1 MHFARKPVNRLQG
14 SGREVLGAVYIYIY
28 ICYIYVYMQ
37 EHTRSRPPVCIYAR
51 WGRGKAN
58 KNAYAVNQICMCTGG
73 RSKKRAPFGE
83 LLGGKESRRTDFVT
97 PTGYSGA
104 PSITHLAAKSRWDS
118 SLSGRAVS
126 VVSQNYCSQSWGPL
140 WIGSGLEDAIIPT
153 LKVGFSLADPN
164 TCLE

>member
-73 RSKKRAPFGE
+73 RSKKTSTLWGAFGRERKPKNGLCDPDRLLRRALNNASGCQIPLGLESQWKGGFCGFAE
-83 LLGGKESRRTDFVT
+83 LLQSIMGALMDRIGFR
-97 PTGYSGA
+97 GCYYS
-104 PSITHLAAKSRWDS
+104 
-118 SLSGRAVS
+118 
-126 VVSQNYCSQSWGPL
+126 
-140 WIGSGLEDAIIPT
+140 
-153 LKVGFSLADPN
+153 DP
-164 TCLE
+164 